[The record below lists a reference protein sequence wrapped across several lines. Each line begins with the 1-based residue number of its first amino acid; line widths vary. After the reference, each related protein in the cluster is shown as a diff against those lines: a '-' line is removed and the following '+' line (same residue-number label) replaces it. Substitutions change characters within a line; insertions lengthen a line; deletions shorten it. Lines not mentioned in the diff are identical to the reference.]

1 MSAKTR
7 QSLLRAKLAQQLL
20 SQAKGFTLIELLV
33 VIVIVGILTAIA
45 VPQFLNQIR
54 RARAAEGQTAL
65 TAASRGAEVYR
76 MDTTVYPA
84 GWANIAPDQCNTN
97 TPTAPDYCGPQGDKF
112 VNDPWNSYTAN
123 YEEPTFTGGGVP
135 TGAVISTTANTAA
148 YVNRSNQPIQCEIGV
163 GDQATQIAQN
173 SQYYVGRS
181 CNVFD

>member
-20 SQAKGFTLIELLV
+20 SKAKGFTLIELLV

-76 MDTTVYPA
+76 MDTTVYPE
-84 GWANIAPDQCNTN
+84 GWANIDPAQCNKSAK
-97 TPTAPDYCGPQGDKF
+97 TAPDYCGPQGDKF
-112 VNDPWNSYTAN
+112 VNDPWESYTAN
-123 YEEPTFTGGGVP
+123 YAEPTFDGGGTP
-135 TGAVISTTANTAA
+135 TGAVISTEATTAS
-148 YVNRSNQPIQCEIGV
+148 YVNRSNQPIKCEIGV

-173 SQYYVGRS
+173 SEFYVGRS